1 MTTDTQHFRRR
12 MTLGRLLW
20 TAAACALAGGIPSLS
35 QSLSGGSFRLTGGT
49 TAGGGHGAGGS
60 YSLEGSAG
68 QTATETSSGGTF
80 QLTGG
85 LLGVVI
91 VPGEVTVT
99 IETTADGQARL
110 TWPSTAVGFQ
120 LQFSGH
126 LGSSPNWKAVEPAP
140 TGNVFLTPMDQPL
153 RFFRLHKP

>member
-1 MTTDTQHFRRR
+1 MWC
-12 MTLGRLLW
+12 LL
-20 TAAACALAGGIPSLS
+20 AGLVPALA
-35 QSLSGGSFRLTGGT
+35 QSLTGGSFSLTGGT
-49 TAGGGHGAGGS
+49 TAGGGRGAGGA
-60 YSLEGSAG
+60 YALEGSAG
-68 QTATETSSGGTF
+68 QTTTDTSSGGTY
-80 QLTGG
+80 QVTGG

-120 LQFSGH
+120 LQFTGQ
-126 LGSSPNWKAVEPAP
+126 LGASPDWKAVEPPP
-140 TGNVFLTPMDQPL
+140 TGNAFITPMDQPL